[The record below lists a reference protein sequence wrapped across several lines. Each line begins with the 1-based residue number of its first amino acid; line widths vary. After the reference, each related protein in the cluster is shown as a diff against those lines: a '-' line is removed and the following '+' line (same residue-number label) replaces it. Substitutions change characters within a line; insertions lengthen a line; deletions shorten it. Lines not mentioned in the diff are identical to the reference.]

1 MLKAYFLIAI
11 SGLSVLPVA
20 LSAEEQ
26 TATWVNTYGLSGGL
40 IDMPTAEV
48 GPDGRLVTTISHFG
62 GTTKTNLSFQ
72 LTPRI
77 SGVFRYDLVVAAILM
92 SMGMMMV
99 PPAVVALPFKL
110 SFFVLAD
117 GWRLLTEGLVRS
129 YF

>member
-26 TATWVNTYGLSGGL
+26 TATWVNTYGVSGGL

-48 GPDGRLVTTISHFG
+48 GPDGRLITTISHFG

-77 SGVFRYDLVVAAILM
+77 SGVFRYSGIKGLTAPG
-92 SMGMMMV
+92 SG
-99 PPAVVALPFKL
+99 L
-110 SFFVLAD
+110 STYFD
-117 GWRLLTEGLVRS
+117 RS
-129 YF
+129 FDVHCPSSGF

>member
-26 TATWVNTYGLSGGL
+26 TATWVNTYGVSGGL

-62 GTTKTNLSFQ
+62 GTTKTNLSF
-72 LTPRI
+72 
-77 SGVFRYDLVVAAILM
+77 
-92 SMGMMMV
+92 
-99 PPAVVALPFKL
+99 
-110 SFFVLAD
+110 
-117 GWRLLTEGLVRS
+117 
-129 YF
+129 

>member
-48 GPDGRLVTTISHFG
+48 GPDGRLITTIAHFWRDHENKPVHSAHSPYLRRFSLFWYQRPHR
-62 GTTKTNLSFQ
+62 TRFWALD
-72 LTPRI
+72 I
-77 SGVFRYDLVVAAILM
+77 FR
-92 SMGMMMV
+92 
-99 PPAVVALPFKL
+99 PKL
-110 SFFVLAD
+110 
-117 GWRLLTEGLVRS
+117 
-129 YF
+129 

>member
-48 GPDGRLVTTISHFG
+48 GPDGRLITTISHLPA
-62 GTTKTNLSFQ
+62 T
-72 LTPRI
+72 
-77 SGVFRYDLVVAAILM
+77 VAAQHASRKPRNVFDILHY
-92 SMGMMMV
+92 G
-99 PPAVVALPFKL
+99 ACLH
-110 SFFVLAD
+110 
-117 GWRLLTEGLVRS
+117 TGLDRRH
-129 YF
+129 